1 MSCDKRCGN
10 CKFFILTT
18 IPRGVCELLKG
29 MISENVHVYNHCSN
43 FIIKPIALQQKEA
56 FDILKKVRHI
66 KDGDWDDER

>member
-1 MSCDKRCGN
+1 
-10 CKFFILTT
+10 
-18 IPRGVCELLKG
+18 